1 MPKPT
6 TTLTLYKN
14 LSYRQP
20 IDFTAATRER
30 CLLELRV
37 WATNNNGERSQAK
50 LRLANGTIYTRYTSS
65 WIERASLCDGLCI
78 YPPYP
83 NKDTDASAVLNY
95 CESYKNWEIEYIPGE
110 LDIFDTFEEALDQ
123 FVAECRSS
131 DDCWSEE

>member
-1 MPKPT
+1 MSKPQ

-37 WATNNNGERSQAK
+37 WATNNNGENSSENARILK
-50 LRLANGTIYTRYTSS
+50 GEFHITRGYSFS
-65 WIERASLCDGLCI
+65 DRPSLCDGLCI

-83 NKDTDASAVLNY
+83 NQDDDASAVLNW
-95 CESYKNWEIEYIPGE
+95 CESYKNWEIEYKPGE
-110 LDIFDTFEEALDQ
+110 IDVFDTFEEALDQ
-123 FVAECRSS
+123 FVAECRLS